1 MKAITVSDLKANVGK
16 IVDEALAGEPSL
28 IFRNGKFA
36 ILRPVEVVADD
47 TKLHQQ
53 WIDEALA
60 SGPAE
65 EKSEVEWQ
73 ALKRRGLTN
82 RK

>member
-1 MKAITVSDLKANVGK
+1 MKAITVSELKANVAK
-16 IVDEALAGEPSL
+16 IVDQALAGEPSL
-28 IFRNGKFA
+28 IFHNRKFA
-36 ILRPVEVVADD
+36 VLQTIEVMADD

-53 WIDEALA
+53 WIDEAFG

-65 EKSEVEWQ
+65 EKSEADWQ
-73 ALKRRGLTN
+73 ALKRRALAK